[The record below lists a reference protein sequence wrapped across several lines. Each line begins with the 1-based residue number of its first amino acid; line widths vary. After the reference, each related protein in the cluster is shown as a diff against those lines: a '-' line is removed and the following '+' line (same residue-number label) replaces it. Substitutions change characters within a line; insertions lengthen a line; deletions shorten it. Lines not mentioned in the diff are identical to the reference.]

1 MLAEKL
7 WHEGNYSASVAEYE
21 RVIQKDEMSE
31 LGTMATYRAALTQ
44 TLFLNEDTA
53 AIKKF
58 SRIIDLHRDSP
69 LAYEAYKQIGDILFM
84 KLEQYEQAYSHYQ
97 RMLEVYPAEPHKA
110 EIRFKMA
117 KCLFHL
123 VKLPEAKL
131 AFEAVVKE
139 FPETEWAEKSDFEV
153 GNILVADGNR
163 IQGQDT
169 KAGSMRFKDAM
180 QKFADFQKK
189 YPSSPLAAQAK
200 FEIGGI
206 YEELEQLDAAQKT
219 YEELK
224 GAYPQPH
231 LVELKLK
238 RIQDRK
244 RQKNL

>member
-7 WHEGNYSASVAEYE
+7 WHEGSYAAAVAEYE

-31 LGTMATYRAALTQ
+31 LGTMATYRSAITQ
-44 TLFLNEDTA
+44 TLFLNEHAA

-58 SRIIDLHRDSP
+58 SRIIDLHRESP
-69 LAYEAYKQIGDILFM
+69 LAYESYKQIGDILFQ

-97 RMLEVYPAEPHKA
+97 RMLQVYPSEPHRA
-110 EIRFKMA
+110 EIRFRMA

-123 VKLPEAKL
+123 VRLPEAKL
-131 AFEAVVKE
+131 AFEAIVKE
-139 FPETEWAEKSDFEV
+139 FPDSEWAEKADFEV
-153 GNILVADGNR
+153 GIILVADGNR
-163 IQGQDT
+163 TQSQDT
-169 KAGSMRFKDAM
+169 KAANLKFKDAM
-180 QKFADFQKK
+180 QKFSDFQKK
-189 YPSSPLAAQAK
+189 FPNSALKTQAQ

-206 YEELEQLDAAQKT
+206 YEELEQLDAAQKA

-224 GAYPQPH
+224 STYPQPN